1 MFLCVSRLVEIESSP
16 NNRKPALAMVE
27 LTDGWYA
34 VLAHLD
40 EKLSEKV
47 MEGDIKVGTKLAV
60 SNAILKV
67 SFVLGAVFSDCY

>member
-47 MEGDIKVGTKLAV
+47 MDTTKRPC
-60 SNAILKV
+60 
-67 SFVLGAVFSDCY
+67 G